1 MPNLVQKLKEFL
13 GLSYKGNSPPPSRV
27 DNERALFDEVS
38 SHDIKKEN
46 KISEKKPV
54 KATLERIIP
63 KEEKGMFDLDE
74 SMKKP
79 YEEFSEREM
88 STERVPGEFLV
99 EMTPELTGKP
109 ETYYIGIRVNLM
121 AMYEAEDEYG
131 YPKYYRMASH
141 SDAYINDL
149 STINFGSSGNN
160 DDAAV
165 ARIRRIL
172 DQPRFTRTK
181 LLFVNMIEVDATGL
195 PLSKDIEK
203 IAVHDFM
210 RKFKLYF

>member
-1 MPNLVQKLKEFL
+1 MPNLVQKLREFL
-13 GLSYKGNSPPPSRV
+13 GLSYKDNPTPPIRV
-27 DNERALFDEVS
+27 DNERALFEEVIS
-38 SHDIKKEN
+38 NDIKKEN
-46 KISEKKPV
+46 KTSEKKPTI
-54 KATLERIIP
+54 TLERIIT
-63 KEEKGMFDLDE
+63 KEEKRMFDLDE

-99 EMTPELTGKP
+99 EMAPELTGKP
-109 ETYYIGIRVNLM
+109 ETYYIGIRINLM
-121 AMYEAEDEYG
+121 AMYESEDEYG

-160 DDAAV
+160 DDAAM

-181 LLFVNMIEVDATGL
+181 LLFV
-195 PLSKDIEK
+195 K
-203 IAVHDFM
+203 I
-210 RKFKLYF
+210 

>member
-1 MPNLVQKLKEFL
+1 MPNLVQKLREFL
-13 GLSYKGNSPPPSRV
+13 GLSYKVNSTPPIRV
-27 DNERALFDEVS
+27 DNERALFEEVIS
-38 SHDIKKEN
+38 NDIKKEN
-46 KISEKKPV
+46 KTSEKKPTI
-54 KATLERIIP
+54 TLERIIT
-63 KEEKGMFDLDE
+63 KEEKRMFDLDE

-99 EMTPELTGKP
+99 EMAPELTGKP
-109 ETYYIGIRVNLM
+109 ETYYIGIRINLM
-121 AMYEAEDEYG
+121 AMYESEDEYG

-149 STINFGSSGNN
+149 STINFGSSGND
-160 DDAAV
+160 DDAAM

-181 LLFVNMIEVDATGL
+181 LLFVNMIEVDSTGL

-203 IAVHDFM
+203 VAVHDFM